1 MPINRRTARKNRD
14 TPPIGLTAASPVTIT
29 RRDGTT
35 VTEPPQVPG
44 QSARAFD
51 KPEPAGGSSH
61 LEWDPRWSWKP
72 RASDYESVSGRPLCV
87 PAWRCS
93 SSGQVPGPAG
103 AVLPYGRNPWWN
115 DHGNDRS
122 LLTERP
128 GPSRPFDRSRTVKGL
143 ALPCL

>member
-61 LEWDPRWSWKP
+61 LEWEQKTDPNTGIGFMGDDGWRWVVWTS
-72 RASDYESVSGRPLCV
+72 SGRVARGVEPTFRL
-87 PAWRCS
+87 AS
-93 SSGQVPGPAG
+93 T
-103 AVLPYGRNPWWN
+103 AVEDVMFR
-115 DHGNDRS
+115 R
-122 LLTERP
+122 
-128 GPSRPFDRSRTVKGL
+128 
-143 ALPCL
+143 